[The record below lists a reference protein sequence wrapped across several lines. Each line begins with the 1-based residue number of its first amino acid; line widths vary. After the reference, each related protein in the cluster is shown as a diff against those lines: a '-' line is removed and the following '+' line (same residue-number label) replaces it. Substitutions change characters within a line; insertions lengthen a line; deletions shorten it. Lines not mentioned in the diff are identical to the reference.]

1 MTTLVTSTGT
11 TAADASASTT
21 VFDPSTGESIFD
33 VARTPAD
40 QAAERL
46 QAARTA
52 QRDWAALG
60 GLGRAARLNAAA
72 ELIASDPDLAT
83 LIVTDVGKPITEA
96 RGEVARTAAILRY
109 VASLATSPIGEVYE
123 DATGASVRVV
133 RKPRGVAVLITPWN
147 FPAAIPTWKLAPAL
161 QAGNAV
167 ALKPATQAARVA
179 ERLVSHLHAAGI
191 GEDVITLVSGGAET
205 ANGLLDAAPDAV
217 SFTGS
222 TAVGRAIAERLAG
235 RFVALQLEMG
245 GKNGVYVSEQADPT
259 EAASIALAGAMGYA
273 GQKCTATSL
282 LYVHAAKLD
291 AVSAELH
298 RLTAQL
304 GVGDPHDPATVVG
317 PLIDAAKRD
326 EVAAEIV
333 AAAAR
338 GVAVEAGGEPL
349 ERAGAFLSPALV
361 SGGDAADPISNEE
374 LFAPVLSVQPVA
386 TMHEALERLEAIP
399 YGLVAGIVSP
409 LRAEVELFANEVEA
423 GIVRVN
429 APTTGVEPHV
439 PFGGVKQS
447 SFGPREQGRAG
458 LEFFSETRTIYA

>member
-1 MTTLVTSTGT
+1 M
-11 TAADASASTT
+11 TT
-21 VFDPSTGESIFD
+21 VFNPSTGE
-33 VARTPAD
+33 PAFEVEPAGAD
-40 QAAERL
+40 EAAHRL
-46 QAARTA
+46 EAARLA
-52 QRDWAALG
+52 QRGWAELG
-60 GLGRAARLNAAA
+60 ALGRATRLTAAA
-72 ELIASDPDLAT
+72 DRVAQDPELVE

-109 VASLATSPIGEVYE
+109 VASLATTPLGEVYE

-167 ALKPATQAARVA
+167 VLKPATQAARVS
-179 ERLVSHLHAAGI
+179 ERLLSHLHAAGI
-191 GEDVITLVSGGAET
+191 GEDVIALARGGADT
-205 ANGLLDAAPDAV
+205 ANALLDAGPDAV

-245 GKNGVYVSEQADPT
+245 GKNGVYVSEHADAA
-259 EAASIALAGAMGYA
+259 EAAQIALAGAMGYA

-282 LYVHAAKLD
+282 LYVHEAKLA
-291 AVSAELH
+291 AVGAELA
-298 RLTAQL
+298 RQTAAL

-326 EVAAEIV
+326 EVAGEI
-333 AAAAR
+333 AAATAR
-338 GVAVEAGGEPL
+338 GVAIDAGGEPL
-349 ERAGAFLSPALV
+349 ERAGAFLAPTLV
-361 SGGDAADPISNEE
+361 SGGAPDDPVAREE
-374 LFAPVLSVQPVA
+374 LFAPVLAVAPVPDMD
-386 TMHEALERLEAIP
+386 TALERLQALP

-409 LRAEVELFANEVEA
+409 LRAEIETFANEVEA

-439 PFGGVKQS
+439 PFGGTKQS